1 MEMKNVTIFTALLIV
16 EENNHSHFFP
26 LHQHENLEGYRQYLY
41 GVVGFFVIED
51 HVLNTG
57 NGLVTRPY
65 LDEVW
70 DMASGKV
77 G

>member
-1 MEMKNVTIFTALLIV
+1 MRIDAIKLLHIFCQLILLVTFT
-16 EENNHSHFFP
+16 FP
-26 LHQHENLEGYRQYLY
+26 QHENLEGYRQYLY

-57 NGLVTRPY
+57 NGLVTRSY

-70 DMASGKV
+70 EMASGKV
-77 G
+77 CSV